1 MDRIYAK
8 AYVEILTIINNMD
21 EKYKQAIPKKLL
33 EFFEK
38 NKDNK
43 YKFQIND
50 LTLKNQT
57 LLKETIGILIILEMK
72 YWCKDE
78 KTKIFLKQK
87 LILNEYNYKK
97 DLQNKYNLKN
107 IFSKKSSN

>member
-72 YWCKDE
+72 
-78 KTKIFLKQK
+78 
-87 LILNEYNYKK
+87 
-97 DLQNKYNLKN
+97 
-107 IFSKKSSN
+107 